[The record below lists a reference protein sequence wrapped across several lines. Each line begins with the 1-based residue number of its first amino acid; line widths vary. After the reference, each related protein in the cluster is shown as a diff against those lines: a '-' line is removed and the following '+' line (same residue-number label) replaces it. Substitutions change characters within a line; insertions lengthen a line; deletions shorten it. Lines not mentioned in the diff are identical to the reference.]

1 MCRCGGAS
9 EHDHLTPV
17 TISKSLHSF
26 IIMERTS
33 VLNAKNPDVLKNVL
47 REKYL
52 EGNNEEGDMSMRS
65 ECDDQLLINVM
76 YTKYFKVFVMLMLF
90 RFAGTVKVKG
100 IEIFGSKNDLAKW
113 PTKLKV

>member
-17 TISKSLHSF
+17 TVSKSLHSF
-26 IIMERTS
+26 IAMERTS

-52 EGNNEEGDMSMRS
+52 EGKNGEGDMRS

-76 YTKYFKVFVMLMLF
+76 YK
-90 RFAGTVKVKG
+90 
-100 IEIFGSKNDLAKW
+100 S
-113 PTKLKV
+113 

>member
-17 TISKSLHSF
+17 TVSKSLHSF
-26 IIMERTS
+26 IVMERTS
-33 VLNAKNPDVLKNVL
+33 VLNAKNPGVLKNLL

-52 EGNNEEGDMSMRS
+52 EGNNGEGDMRS

-76 YTKYFKVFVMLMLF
+76 YTKDFKVFVMLKLF

-100 IEIFGSKNDLAKW
+100 IEIFGSRNDSGKW